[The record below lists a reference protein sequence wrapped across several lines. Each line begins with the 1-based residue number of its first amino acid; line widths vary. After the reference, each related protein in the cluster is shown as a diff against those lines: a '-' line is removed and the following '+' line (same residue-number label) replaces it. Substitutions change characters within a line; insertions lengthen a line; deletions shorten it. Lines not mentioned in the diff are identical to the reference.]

1 MDLPQV
7 DALRLHKLWH
17 RKDLRVED
25 IATQIGV
32 SVSSLRRL
40 AVRYRLGPRPSAPY
54 ERMRA
59 KADPTPAEIAERAAE
74 CRARRSKNWID
85 ESDEEV
91 CEESF

>member
-1 MDLPQV
+1 MEPPSF

-25 IATQIGV
+25 IATQIGI

-59 KADPTPAEIAERAAE
+59 KADPTPAEITERAAE
-74 CRARRSKNWID
+74 CRARRSSNWID
-85 ESDEEV
+85 EGDEGL
-91 CEESF
+91 

>member
-1 MDLPQV
+1 MEPPSF

-25 IATQIGV
+25 IATQIGI

-59 KADPTPAEIAERAAE
+59 KADPTPAEITERAAE

-85 ESDEEV
+85 ESDEGL
-91 CEESF
+91 